1 MIRTILRYDSVDRL
15 PLGDLAVRLAPVAEA
30 IQSEVIAGGALGIAD
45 LPDGIKGTFR
55 FDARDP
61 RAMAWAQARGG
72 ALIRDLSDG
81 ARMQAR
87 SVIAQSVEN
96 GWTTAETA
104 DELQRTI
111 GLHDRWARAV
121 SNAWPREY
129 DRLLSSGLSEAEAKR
144 RATEFTDRY
153 RQRLIRARAENIAR
167 TEVMQA
173 SNQGRWLSW
182 AQGVEG
188 GYVTST
194 AKKKWLTGP
203 LVTRTPS
210 RKQVCDVCRGLR
222 DEVVPWDKPFSN
234 GQMMPPAHPS
244 CRCTAA
250 LVPPSE
256 EEIDALL
263 QADDERASVPARQA
277 KPIPDG
283 YVEAQNAVT
292 TRSLNA
298 MKLDKIGKAF
308 GGETGSLI
316 REIDYI
322 MKLPKPRTIEEA
334 RDIRNALRD
343 ASSRLRDRMASR
355 DSTRGGKLVLND
367 LWEAQGYRGKM
378 TLVDRD
384 TFVLGE
390 KASKYKT
397 QYRGVNDVPGKTA
410 REIQD
415 ELLRGELWQG
425 DGVYGQGTYA
435 ARAVDTDGFQPS
447 EFIMHTKRA
456 EEANSYGRQI
466 VRTRLRDDAKVIPH
480 KNIDTIRYKLGPKYG
495 ERLNKILDEWREDM
509 AGLLPMTDMLD
520 VLDEIRSAHLTIR
533 KLVVESDQ
541 SIIASLLGYDAI
553 EVTNS
558 LQGYTVV
565 LNRTALISDSLQGR
579 IDIIFRDLLQQVYD
593 GDLEVLGG
601 LDSVQGWRAIVQT
614 ASDADLLP
622 AGVRLS
628 EPGDTRDLLRRIL
641 GK

>member
-263 QADDERASVPARQA
+263 QANPSEADKVRRTASGVDWDEPVPTFGSTAEAEAWARQKWGVKA
-277 KPIPDG
+277 DG
-283 YVEAQNAVT
+283 ST
-292 TRSLNA
+292 
-298 MKLDKIGKAF
+298 
-308 GGETGSLI
+308 
-316 REIDYI
+316 
-322 MKLPKPRTIEEA
+322 
-334 RDIRNALRD
+334 RDIRFGNTHPEFAQKFTEEMD
-343 ASSRLRDRMASR
+343 RLFKRYPQVADSTINRIGSAQAFKTSIGRNTAGHASR
-355 DSTRGGKLVLND
+355 YDKMLEWNENHYGRSIAQVRGQMS
-367 LWEAQGYRGKM
+367 AM
-378 TLVDRD
+378 
-384 TFVLGE
+384 
-390 KASKYKT
+390 
-397 QYRGVNDVPGKTA
+397 KTA
-410 REIQD
+410 RWLASDNPAGTLSHEFGHHIHYFIENMLKSKEMGWD
-415 ELLRGELWQG
+415 FRPGFPADYIPGLKKEVSRILRQTLGLKG
-425 DGVYGQGTYA
+425 NFGLGT
-435 ARAVDTDGFQPS
+435 
-447 EFIMHTKRA
+447 
-456 EEANSYGRQI
+456 
-466 VRTRLRDDAKVIPH
+466 
-480 KNIDTIRYKLGPKYG
+480 
-495 ERLNKILDEWREDM
+495 ERVQ
-509 AGLLPMTDMLD
+509 DMLISELSRYGTTNWKELIAEAFAESMD
-520 VLDEIRSAHLTIR
+520 DRFLTDPSVPPPRRVAQAIL
-533 KLVVESDQ
+533 KWIDDT
-541 SIIASLLGYDAI
+541 LG
-553 EVTNS
+553 
-558 LQGYTVV
+558 QMKP
-565 LNRTALISDSLQGR
+565 
-579 IDIIFRDLLQQVYD
+579 D
-593 GDLEVLGG
+593 GT
-601 LDSVQGWRAIVQT
+601 I
-614 ASDADLLP
+614 
-622 AGVRLS
+622 
-628 EPGDTRDLLRRIL
+628 
-641 GK
+641 